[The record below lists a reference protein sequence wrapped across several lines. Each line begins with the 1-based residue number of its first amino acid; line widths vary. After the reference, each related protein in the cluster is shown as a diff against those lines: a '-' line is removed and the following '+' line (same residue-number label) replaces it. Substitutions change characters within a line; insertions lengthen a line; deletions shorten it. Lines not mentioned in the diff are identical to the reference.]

1 MLKPM
6 DICPSCGEGLTGR
19 TLSQA
24 PPDEHARLR
33 RPPMREVRRCASCGR
48 LAWRPKG
55 SSLPWDDGGVD
66 PSYDYLF
73 AEPKPLPSPWILVPT
88 AQVRAT
94 LEAELRVEVVDGHPL
109 FGKPVI
115 AVARCGQC
123 DEVLFSI
130 EEDPVRFVQVHLT
143 WRQGPERPPWPST
156 EHLSLPLSSS
166 LTDHAH

>member
-1 MLKPM
+1 VDP
-6 DICPSCGEGLTGR
+6 
-19 TLSQA
+19 A
-24 PPDEHARLR
+24 
-33 RPPMREVRRCASCGR
+33 
-48 LAWRPKG
+48 G
-55 SSLPWDDGGVD
+55 SSPGGPRALRSLGTTAGAD
-66 PSYDYLF
+66 PSYGYLF
-73 AEPKPLPSPWILVPT
+73 AEPKPLPKPWILVPT

-94 LEAELRVEVVDGHPL
+94 LESELRAEVVDGHPL

-156 EHLSLPLSSS
+156 EHLSLPLCSS
-166 LTDHAH
+166 LTDHTH